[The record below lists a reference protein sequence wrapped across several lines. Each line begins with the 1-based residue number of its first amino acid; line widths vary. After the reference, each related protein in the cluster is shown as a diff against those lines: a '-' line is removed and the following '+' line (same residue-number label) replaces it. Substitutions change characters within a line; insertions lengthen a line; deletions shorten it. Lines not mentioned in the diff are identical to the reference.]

1 MKAST
6 MDLRNVWAERSKN
19 VQLKRNTKNV
29 QLKRDE
35 YTHLRKPQKRI
46 KNSNNAIISILPLS
60 FHQQKELFEAPGE
73 IQIQ

>member
-6 MDLRNVWAERSKN
+6 MDLRNVWAERS
-19 VQLKRNTKNV
+19 KNV